1 MASKNYIKT
10 TELAKLTGHPY
21 NEILQLANTGVLP
34 GYKTRR
40 GRWRLKVDA
49 AEKYFGIQIDNPIEP
64 DDNSI
69 SATPTKALGREDM
82 GKLICGHTARK
93 YLKCSK
99 AEFENLVNQG
109 HIQAYRD
116 EYMRWKVSKESVLN
130 YAKQSQVSN
139 VTRFITNKSHYEEV
153 VERIC
158 SAKSSVKIMTANFKR
173 FRLKPTDEQGI
184 NYNDGTPFIEYLMNK
199 AAKGV
204 SVQIICSNPSA
215 SFTEEWQECYREMGS
230 PELFEYMFSERNHAK
245 IYIVDD
251 KIAYVGSANVT
262 KAGIRQLNDANYEA
276 GILTEDPELVSSIK
290 DFYSEIWNGKW
301 CGESHIDDNCDE

>member
-49 AEKYFGIQIDNPIEP
+49 AEKYFGIQIDYPIEP
-64 DDNSI
+64 DDKPI
-69 SATPTKALGREDM
+69 SATSTKALGQGDM

-99 AEFENLVNQG
+99 TEFENLVNQG

-116 EYMRWKVSKESVLN
+116 ENMRWKVSKESVLN
-130 YAKQSQVSN
+130 YAKRSQLSN
-139 VTRFITNKSHYEEV
+139 ATRLITNKSHYEEV

-158 SAKSSVKIMTANFKR
+158 SAKSSIRIMTANFKR
-173 FRLKPTDEQGI
+173 FRLEHTEEQAMF
-184 NYNDGTPFIEYLMNK
+184 YGTPFIERLMEK
-199 AAKGV
+199 AVQGV
-204 SVQIICSNPSA
+204 SVQIICSKPSQ
-215 SFTEEWQECYREMGS
+215 SFTKEWMEYFQQMNN
-230 PELFEYMFSERNHAK
+230 PKLFEYKFCERNHAK
-245 IYIVDD
+245 VFIVDD
-251 KIAYVGSANVT
+251 QLAYVGSANVT
-262 KAGIRQLNDANYEA
+262 RAGLRQDATSQLNFEA
-276 GILTEDPELVSSIK
+276 GILTEDPELVLSIK
-290 DFYSEIWNGKW
+290 AFFSEIWNSKW
-301 CGESHIDDNCDE
+301 CSECTIDDN